1 MVARGGI
8 VWAGHLHHT
17 GIFKTKICISHLL
30 SENDMMQILLPIHI
44 LAGTIALLCAA
55 LAVSS
60 EKGKKLHVF
69 SGRTYFWCMVA
80 IFLTAI
86 PMSIITSDIFLFL
99 IAIFSFYLAFAGMR
113 FARNRKGVATTLDW
127 ITVSLMIL
135 SGVGMWILAANY
147 FTNNDSQYIPLL
159 VFGFLAI
166 ALGYA
171 DFKSHKN
178 KTAIGKERLSRHLTN
193 MMGGTIAV
201 ITAVLV
207 VNVDLKPEWVWWVLP
222 TVLITPVIFWWNAK
236 VLK

>member
-1 MVARGGI
+1 
-8 VWAGHLHHT
+8 
-17 GIFKTKICISHLL
+17 
-30 SENDMMQILLPIHI
+30 MMQILLPIHI

-55 LAVSS
+55 LAVTS
-60 EKGKKLHVF
+60 EKGKKLHVL

-86 PMSIITSDIFLFL
+86 PMSIITSNIFLFL

-127 ITVSLMIL
+127 IIVSLMIL
-135 SGVGMWILAANY
+135 SGVGMWILAAIY
-147 FTNNDSQYIPLL
+147 FTNNNSQYIPLL

-171 DFKSHKN
+171 DFRSYKN
-178 KTAIGKERLSRHLTN
+178 KTATGKKRLSRHLTN

-207 VNVDLKPEWVWWVLP
+207 VNVDLEPAWVWWVLP
-222 TVLITPVIFWWNAK
+222 TALITPVIFWWNVK

>member
-1 MVARGGI
+1 VQ
-8 VWAGHLHHT
+8 
-17 GIFKTKICISHLL
+17 LL
-30 SENDMMQILLPIHI
+30 SENEMMQILLPIHI

-55 LAVSS
+55 MAVSS
-60 EKGKKLHVF
+60 EKGKKLHVL

-86 PMSIITSDIFLFL
+86 PMSIITSNIFLFL

-113 FARNRKGVATTLDW
+113 FARNRKGVTTTLDW
-127 ITVSLMIL
+127 IIVSLMIL
-135 SGVGMWILAANY
+135 SGVGMWILAVIH
-147 FTNNDSQYIPLL
+147 FTNNNSQFIPLL
-159 VFGFLAI
+159 VFGFVAI
-166 ALGYA
+166 AVGYG

-178 KTAIGKERLSRHLTN
+178 KKAIGKERITRHLTN

-207 VNVDLKPEWVWWVLP
+207 VNVDIEPVWVWWVLP
-222 TVLITPVIFWWNAK
+222 TALITPVIFWWNAK